1 MFPVTSHMVS
11 DFHNLFAKCSQSP
24 FLFGSM
30 PFCRKE
36 SGSLRRSGHS
46 VAPNR
51 GKSKG
56 HSQSKQVIFLCPFAA
71 PALHTRPARYTGDSL
86 WRWFTVD
93 PFLLLR
99 SLHGL
104 SAGYGICASFRD
116 GASSFR
122 IPVVIRYRQVI
133 SFPPPPWGFAEPAF
147 FDLPTNSL
155 PLRSCESGL
164 HCTRP
169 KTWTSD
175 LPGFPQLRGDP
186 AAAFRS
192 KEAGHWVSSYIGTTA
207 FPVFWTL
214 GSLLCVYSIAEKP
227 GNVNSNFSNC

>member
-1 MFPVTSHMVS
+1 MRLPVWGAGMGVS
-11 DFHNLFAKCSQSP
+11 GHITHGFRLSQSICKVLTES
-24 FLFGSM
+24 LFVWVHALLQEGKRFAQTVWS
-30 PFCRKE
+30 FCCPQPGQIKRAFPIQA
-36 SGSLRRSGHS
+36 GH
-46 VAPNR
+46 
-51 GKSKG
+51 
-56 HSQSKQVIFLCPFAA
+56 FLCPFAA

-147 FDLPTNSL
+147 LICQPILF
-155 PLRSCESGL
+155 
-164 HCTRP
+164 H
-169 KTWTSD
+169 
-175 LPGFPQLRGDP
+175 
-186 AAAFRS
+186 
-192 KEAGHWVSSYIGTTA
+192 
-207 FPVFWTL
+207 
-214 GSLLCVYSIAEKP
+214 
-227 GNVNSNFSNC
+227 